1 MSKIYLQVEADIN
14 KVWNSF
20 TDKQQKNIVDNY
32 INGLSQDEKEELAT
46 SLINYINPDSMVK
59 YLDNLGYKI
68 EYK

>member
-20 TDKQQKNIVDNY
+20 TDKQQKNIVDDY
-32 INGLSQDEKEELAT
+32 INGLSQDEKEKLAT